1 MDINTFNFL
10 VIVYAIGVLVYGY
23 YYGLRHKVV
32 RLSVLHWAAF
42 WIGIW
47 KTPYKWTLVVF
58 IILIVFYNFFYEII

>member
-10 VIVYAIGVLVYGY
+10 AIVYAIGVLVYGY

-32 RLSVLHWAAF
+32 SLSVLHWAAF